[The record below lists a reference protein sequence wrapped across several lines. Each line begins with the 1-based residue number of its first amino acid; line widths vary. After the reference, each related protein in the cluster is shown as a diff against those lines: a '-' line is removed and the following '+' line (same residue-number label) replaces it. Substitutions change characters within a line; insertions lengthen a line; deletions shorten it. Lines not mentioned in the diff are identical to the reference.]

1 MSKAF
6 SIRSFKTIF
15 TKFRWKNA
23 SEISFGKIKNALE
36 QIRTSIGPRTPQF
49 NCHWLNEY
57 KKLSALTPILK
68 TKGKGNLQCN
78 IEEIDKIKTKK
89 AAG

>member
-36 QIRTSIGPRTPQF
+36 QIRTSIEPRTQQLP
-49 NCHWLNEY
+49 LANEY
-57 KKLSALTPILK
+57 EKLSALTPIRK
-68 TKGKGNLQCN
+68 TKGKCN
-78 IEEIDKIKTKK
+78 TIL
-89 AAG
+89 